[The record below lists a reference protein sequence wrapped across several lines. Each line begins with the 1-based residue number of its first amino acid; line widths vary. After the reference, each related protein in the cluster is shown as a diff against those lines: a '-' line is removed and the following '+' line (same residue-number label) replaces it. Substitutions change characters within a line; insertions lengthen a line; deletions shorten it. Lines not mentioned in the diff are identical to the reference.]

1 MFTKSKLENCIP
13 RLVLP
18 VSAAMQVDLRQ
29 ASGLVLAALVI
40 VCPLRGFSGARSRD
54 VTLNERS
61 FLHAQELVEQG
72 RVLMDLR
79 NAWGAHQPSAEEGNE
94 FIRQHGFAEYAKWH
108 LGIDDRHAENTKAR
122 YKFPFGDFKNI
133 HRSALL
139 AVKSRAR
146 QYGYIDIKNA
156 ANRLLQMIEAKEKD
170 HGGQAAEG
178 APVQAVRNAS
188 TNSGKSSL

>member
-1 MFTKSKLENCIP
+1 
-13 RLVLP
+13 
-18 VSAAMQVDLRQ
+18 MQVDLR
-29 ASGLVLAALVI
+29 SVSSLVLAAALVTF
-40 VCPLRGFSGARSRD
+40 CTLRGFSDARSKH
-54 VTLNERS
+54 VTLNEGS
-61 FLHAQELVEQG
+61 FLYAQEQVEQG

-79 NAWGAHQPSAEEGNE
+79 NAWSEHRPSAADEND

-146 QYGYIDIKNA
+146 QYGYIDIENV
-156 ANRLLQMIEAKEKD
+156 ANRLLEMIESKEKD
-170 HGGQAAEG
+170 QSDR
-178 APVQAVRNAS
+178 APERAPAQAVRNVS
-188 TNSGKSSL
+188 INSGKSSL